1 MKTKEQI
8 KIYNKE
14 YFARPE
20 VIARAK
26 IRNAERKDKRKEYK
40 KTDKGKEANKRYRQ
54 SDKCKLRIEKNRLKS
69 RYGITLEDY
78 EEMVIKQNGICAI
91 CGVIKKSKLHIDHN
105 HTTGEVRGL
114 LCGSCNRAL
123 GLMKDNTEFLLKA
136 IKYLN
141 GV

>member
-54 SDKCKLRIEKNRLKS
+54 SDKCKYGVLIKS
-69 RYGITLEDY
+69 Y
-78 EEMVIKQNGICAI
+78 
-91 CGVIKKSKLHIDHN
+91 
-105 HTTGEVRGL
+105 
-114 LCGSCNRAL
+114 
-123 GLMKDNTEFLLKA
+123 
-136 IKYLN
+136 
-141 GV
+141 